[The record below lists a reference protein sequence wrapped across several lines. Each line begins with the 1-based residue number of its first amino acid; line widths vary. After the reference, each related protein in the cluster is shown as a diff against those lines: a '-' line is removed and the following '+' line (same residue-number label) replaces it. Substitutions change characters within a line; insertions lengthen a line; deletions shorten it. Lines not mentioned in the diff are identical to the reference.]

1 MKDILFIL
9 FPLVITLSIETGIY
23 MILKHRDMK
32 LFVVVSLMNVVLN
45 ISMNIV
51 LTKCIHGEF
60 YYYLFL
66 VIFEIATTMIESLI
80 VWFFMKFKYL
90 KTLLFA
96 AIANAASLAV
106 GLSLSFAYDTK
117 ITIIVLTSLF
127 FAIYLATYIV
137 VLVSFCKQLRKES

>member
-9 FPLVITLSIETGIY
+9 FPLVITLSIETGVY

-51 LTKCIHGEF
+51 LTKCIRGEF

>member
-1 MKDILFIL
+1 
-9 FPLVITLSIETGIY
+9 
-23 MILKHRDMK
+23 
-32 LFVVVSLMNVVLN
+32 
-45 ISMNIV
+45 
-51 LTKCIHGEF
+51 
-60 YYYLFL
+60 
-66 VIFEIATTMIESLI
+66 MIESLI